1 MLVQQ
6 ERPRITV
13 VRIDTNAQRRPRDC
27 LGTSEHDGSDTVVM
41 NTSLIAKRACKD
53 RGRGELSKEGCGG
66 RHHINPIEATEFD
79 KPIMGEIER

>member
-1 MLVQQ
+1 
-6 ERPRITV
+6 
-13 VRIDTNAQRRPRDC
+13 
-27 LGTSEHDGSDTVVM
+27 M